1 MTHTEMDTELL
12 AVIELG
18 HILNRIFEKKKGSP
32 FKINADRMVNLYD

>member
-18 HILNRIFEKKKGSP
+18 HILNRIFEKKGSP